1 MSFNSLT
8 EDLSLNSIYPCVSEH
23 CPGKESSF
31 EGENWARKAWSGNLW
46 FLEVCMSPILIYIYI
61 YSNLF
66 YCIRK
71 CGSNKYFEML
81 VP

>member
-23 CPGKESSF
+23 CTGKESSF

-46 FLEVCMSPILIYIYI
+46 FLKVCVSHSKIYTLNIIIIKYETLQ
-61 YSNLF
+61 LF
-66 YCIRK
+66 V
-71 CGSNKYFEML
+71 YF
-81 VP
+81 